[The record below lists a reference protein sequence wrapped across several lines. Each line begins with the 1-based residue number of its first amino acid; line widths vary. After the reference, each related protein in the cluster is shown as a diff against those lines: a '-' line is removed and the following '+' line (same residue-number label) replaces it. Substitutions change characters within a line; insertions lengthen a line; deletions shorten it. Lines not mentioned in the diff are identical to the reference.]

1 MTIASEASLTEQSA
15 NPAVTPPIPKR
26 ITNAQT
32 VCNEKNEKGKLCN
45 GHLKQLK
52 TAGEAAEIHLRGD
65 DVLFKCQTCGTYYM
79 GPPLGHVRDPYKQSR
94 FVEAELS
101 ALLQAAGGTLPVIKK
116 DARGVFVM
124 ETTAHAPAAKPT
136 AATPTAAAPQAAA
149 KPAAPTAGTTAPAP
163 KAAASKAGTN
173 PDRQLN
179 KRYTYSGV
187 VDTGPVPGESFEQKV
202 ARLKAVAA
210 AAKQRAEEGGGPVA
224 PAAEVS
230 AAVTDVALLDQTA
243 SQLVQTPVE
252 GSAPAP
258 SSALPSQK
266 PTGQA
271 DRTLMIRSTYCGVV
285 DTGPLPGETFAQK
298 VARLT
303 AVAAAVKQRSEG
315 G

>member
-1 MTIASEASLTEQSA
+1 
-15 NPAVTPPIPKR
+15 
-26 ITNAQT
+26 
-32 VCNEKNEKGKLCN
+32 
-45 GHLKQLK
+45 
-52 TAGEAAEIHLRGD
+52 
-65 DVLFKCQTCGTYYM
+65 
-79 GPPLGHVRDPYKQSR
+79 
-94 FVEAELS
+94 
-101 ALLQAAGGTLPVIKK
+101 
-116 DARGVFVM
+116 M
-124 ETTAHAPAAKPT
+124 ETTAHAPAAKPA

-187 VDTGPVPGESFEQKV
+187 VDTGPVPGESFAQKV

-210 AAKQRAEEGGGPVA
+210 AAKQRAEEGGEPVA
-224 PAAEVS
+224 PAKVS
-230 AAVTDVALLDQTA
+230 ASVPDVALLDQTA
-243 SQLVQTPVE
+243 SQVAQTPVE
-252 GSAPAP
+252 GAAPAA